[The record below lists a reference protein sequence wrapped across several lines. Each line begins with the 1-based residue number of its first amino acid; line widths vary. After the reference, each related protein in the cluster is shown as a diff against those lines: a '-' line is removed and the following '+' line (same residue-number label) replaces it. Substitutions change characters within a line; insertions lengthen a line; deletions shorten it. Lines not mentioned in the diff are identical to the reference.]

1 MVLSLVI
8 LILLTSQ
15 ARAGI
20 IQYYP
25 PHSQDKDAVNFGV
38 FEAAAA
44 EAVVVEAPYV
54 SNNNRYP
61 AVNNNNN
68 NNRHPKQLGIHFGAY
83 SGGAQTQAEDNTDCK
98 GYSMLGCV

>member
-1 MVLSLVI
+1 MMVLSLI
-8 LILLTSQ
+8 IFILLTAQ

-44 EAVVVEAPYV
+44 EAVVVEAPHV
-54 SNNNRYP
+54 
-61 AVNNNNN
+61 N
-68 NNRHPKQLGIHFGAY
+68 NNRHPKQLGVHFGAY
-83 SGGAQTQAEDNTDCK
+83 SDGAHTQAEDNRDCM